1 MVVIL
6 ENHLEIPQK
15 VKHKSNIIYVFYVH
29 RICMTQQINI
39 QVYIT
44 QEKLKHMSNQT
55 LVQHCSKQGST
66 DKTNV

>member
-1 MVVIL
+1 
-6 ENHLEIPQK
+6 
-15 VKHKSNIIYVFYVH
+15 
-29 RICMTQQINI
+29 MTLQINT

-66 DKTNV
+66 DKINV